1 DGKITSISAAEFVK
15 LNKGKEW

>member
-1 DGKITSISAAEFVK
+1 DGKITSISAAEFMK